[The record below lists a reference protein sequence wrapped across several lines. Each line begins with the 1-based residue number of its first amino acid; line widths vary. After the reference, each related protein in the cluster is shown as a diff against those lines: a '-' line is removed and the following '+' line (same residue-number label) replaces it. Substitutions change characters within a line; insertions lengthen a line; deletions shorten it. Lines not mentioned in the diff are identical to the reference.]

1 MLETCAVNLL
11 NRPDMIDSFVQ
22 KQGRHFYEADMEA
35 LAQYPPRYG
44 LITDAKKKA
53 RKE

>member
-1 MLETCAVNLL
+1 
-11 NRPDMIDSFVQ
+11 MIDSFVQ